1 MELIHNGRAESIEPA
16 RLATVG
22 DVLAACTGAGDHV
35 VLSLRLDGCAIEAS
49 EHAEIAALSTH
60 GSGKLEVESRP
71 RSAIARDGLE
81 SAADYAQEV
90 AAAFG
95 HVAELLREGQI
106 DRGKALFAS
115 CLDAAGVLLV
125 AVQRAASALGP
136 QAAPLAAF
144 EPSLERAIVAMEG
157 HLVATD
163 WVGLA
168 DCIEFEV
175 TAQIGTWPES
185 IAAVRR
191 ATEETR

>member
-1 MELIHNGRAESIEPA
+1 MDLIHNGRAERIEPA

-22 DVLAACTGAGDHV
+22 DVLADCAGADDHV
-35 VLSLRLDGCAIEAS
+35 VLSLRLDGCAIDES
-49 EHAEIAALSTH
+49 EHAEIARLSTH
-60 GSGKLEVESRP
+60 GNGKLEVESRP
-71 RSAIARDGLE
+71 RSAVARDGLE
-81 SAADYAQEV
+81 SAADYAREV

-95 HVAELLREGQI
+95 HVAELLLEGQI
-106 DRGKALFAS
+106 DRGKTLFAT

-136 QAAPLAAF
+136 EAAPLAAF
-144 EPSLERAIVAMEG
+144 EPALERGIVAMEA

-175 TAQIGTWPES
+175 AAQIATWPEPL
-185 IAAVRR
+185 AAVRR
-191 ATEETR
+191 VTEEKG